1 MRVKITRAVLIM
13 EDGSKMTIKPNE
25 IVENVERYRLLQREA
40 NNASRVLFV
49 MEEVDRA
56 RI

>member
-1 MRVKITRAVLIM
+1 MRVKITRVVLIM

-49 MEEVDRA
+49 MEEVG
-56 RI
+56 